1 MSLNL
6 HTGFVQTVG
15 ITKGGRSK
23 KKKRSRASEM
33 KIALDAMGGD
43 FAPRVVVEGALLAV
57 RELENQV
64 ILVGEEDQIKR
75 ELFELGG
82 MEERGIEVLNATQVI
97 EMREP
102 IARALRKSDS
112 SMRISVELVR
122 RDEAD
127 AFVSMGHSGAAMAL
141 GIIALG
147 RIEGVDRPALG
158 AIIPTLKGSA
168 VLIDV
173 GANVDSKPLNL
184 VQFAIMGEAF
194 AEAILERVRPKVGLL
209 SNGEEEIKGNE
220 ATKRAN
226 SLLRESSINYIG
238 YVEGRNILL
247 GDVDVIVCDGFI
259 GNVLLKMGEGFVELL
274 PKFIM
279 KKALE
284 SSRIIGYLPSLD
296 EFDQMIRDNFDY
308 NEYGGAPLLGVR
320 GVCIIG
326 HGRSRAKAVKNAI
339 RMAEEFARRDLVNGI
354 EKGISANLKLNS
366 ATN

>member
-1 MSLNL
+1 
-6 HTGFVQTVG
+6 
-15 ITKGGRSK
+15 
-23 KKKRSRASEM
+23 M

-57 RELENQV
+57 REFGSRV
-64 ILVGEEDQIKR
+64 ILVGREERIIR
-75 ELFELGG
+75 ELSELRV
-82 MEERGIEVLNATQVI
+82 MEERGVEVLNASQVI

-102 IARALRKSDS
+102 LKMALRKSNS
-112 SMRISVELVR
+112 SMRVSVELVQR
-122 RDEAD
+122 GEAD
-127 AFVSMGHSGAAMAL
+127 AFVSMGHSGVAMAL
-141 GIIALG
+141 GMITLG
-147 RIEGVDRPALG
+147 KVAGVDRPALG

-194 AEAILERVRPKVGLL
+194 GRAMLERESPKVGLL
-209 SNGEEEIKGNE
+209 SNGEEDIKGNE
-220 ATKRAN
+220 VTKRAH
-226 SLLRESSINYIG
+226 SLLRESSINYMG
-238 YVEGRNILL
+238 YVEGKDILL

-259 GNVLLKMGEGFVELL
+259 GNILLKMGEGFVELL

-279 KKALE
+279 KKAFE
-284 SSRIIGYLPSLD
+284 NSRIMGYLPSLD
-296 EFDQMIRDNFDY
+296 EFDQMIRENFDY

-339 RMAEEFARRDLVNGI
+339 RMAEEFARRDLVNRI
-354 EKGISANLKLNS
+354 QKGISTNFKLDS